1 MMHRVSDQPI
11 KKDSIP
17 LKNRQSRGNT
27 IDLKQQDLR
36 KFLKEEKKKTRQ

>member
-11 KKDSIP
+11 KKESIR
-17 LKNRQSRGNT
+17 LRNKRSQGST

-36 KFLKEEKKKTRQ
+36 KFLKEEKKKTQQ

>member
-11 KKDSIP
+11 KKESIS
-17 LKNRQSRGNT
+17 LRNKRSQAST